1 MLPYQKFVGKSAIL
15 LACIALSIFV
25 LDRPLATFLHQY
37 GRSLYEPAGAFTKF
51 CDFLF
56 TNTLYVWGVLAG
68 IGTVLLFLQKNKLYG
83 AVFFVVILV
92 NISSSYLTSTLKATT
107 ERSRPL
113 HYFKNEK
120 TPDFFNREVKGYS
133 FPSGHAS
140 AYWSLFLPFAMVF
153 RRYAGFLLIVPF
165 LISASRMAQDF
176 HYLSDVTT
184 SYLLVWWISSLLLA
198 LPIRFLNTQKTTAEG

>member
-15 LACIALSIFV
+15 LACIAVSIWV
-25 LDRPLATFLHQY
+25 LDRPLATFIHHY
-37 GRSLYEPAGAFTKF
+37 VHFLYEPAGTFTNF
-51 CDFLF
+51 CDFFF
-56 TNTLYVWGVLAG
+56 TNTLYVWGFLAG
-68 IGTVLLFLQKNKLYG
+68 VGIMLLVLQKNKLYG

-120 TPDFFNREVKGYS
+120 TPDFFNKEVKGYG

-153 RRYAGFLLIVPF
+153 RRYAVWLSIVPF

-184 SYLLVWWISSLLLA
+184 SYLLVWWISSLFLA
-198 LPIRFLNTQKTTAEG
+198 LPIRFLNTQKATAEG